1 MQGVWMINLE
11 CLCSRVDIAPEVNG
25 FPEECWRA
33 ENKLRVDFLSGFSP
47 GSLYP
52 CFTQPSSELSSPSGG
67 QEQDIITSHSFQ
79 LCILQLCQGLDIS
92 TYSTPH
98 WNHKNFTGSG
108 LEQPWHFDRAVI
120 QGGDPIFFLYQ
131 YQERQMPLSA
141 VIAPSAAPRRV
152 KSVKSIKSIVLVF
165 EISKNKTI
173 CDYINVME
181 GKHSPV
187 YRISLKFNLW

>member
-1 MQGVWMINLE
+1 
-11 CLCSRVDIAPEVNG
+11 
-25 FPEECWRA
+25 
-33 ENKLRVDFLSGFSP
+33 
-47 GSLYP
+47 
-52 CFTQPSSELSSPSGG
+52 
-67 QEQDIITSHSFQ
+67 
-79 LCILQLCQGLDIS
+79 
-92 TYSTPH
+92 
-98 WNHKNFTGSG
+98 
-108 LEQPWHFDRAVI
+108 
-120 QGGDPIFFLYQ
+120 
-131 YQERQMPLSA
+131 MPLSA